1 MLLTLYLFLPVA
13 TCLLWVLIHLMV
25 ASRTDTFHIFV
36 PLFLACGAYI
46 FAEAC
51 HALAE
56 HGSSL
61 YIVTTLIGMLAGP
74 SIVPLL
80 ITYLHR
86 LMHSARS
93 NPLSH
98 LWIIFPTGLFFGGLL
113 LYIVGFQMLDGDDQV
128 HKLFHLVTEDI
139 YNVILGAELVYL
151 LLFVILT
158 LRQKRLIPG
167 SIFSF
172 LFKEKK
178 IGLARL
184 QLDVGLIPMFV
195 MAGRLGFGENLYGN
209 GTLIAVISA
218 TLLFISAFLFGFN
231 ALFGNQPIINITDY
245 KILLRYNYNKDNK
258 AETVESM
265 MNDLLDDAEE
275 EALKRIQEK
284 IGENLHIDVW
294 KSEEKTEQMP
304 MLAEKIFSAVSN
316 SWDEDSLASRFQ
328 HLMMDQHVFLQPKL
342 TLDDV
347 AESLRTNKTY
357 VSKMVNNTYNLG
369 FPELINILRV
379 DYAEQYILSHREAK
393 QEEIA
398 QQCGFLSASS
408 FNTIFKKVTGMT
420 PKMWIASIDRQSKE
434 Q

>member
-1 MLLTLYLFLPVA
+1 
-13 TCLLWVLIHLMV
+13 
-25 ASRTDTFHIFV
+25 
-36 PLFLACGAYI
+36 
-46 FAEAC
+46 
-51 HALAE
+51 
-56 HGSSL
+56 
-61 YIVTTLIGMLAGP
+61 
-74 SIVPLL
+74 
-80 ITYLHR
+80 
-86 LMHSARS
+86 
-93 NPLSH
+93 
-98 LWIIFPTGLFFGGLL
+98 
-113 LYIVGFQMLDGDDQV
+113 MLDGDDQV

-151 LLFVILT
+151 LLFVIMT

-184 QLDVGLIPMFV
+184 QLAVGLIPMFV
-195 MAGRLGFGENLYGN
+195 MAGRIGFGENLYGN

-294 KSEEKTEQMP
+294 KSGEKNEQMP